1 VTRSRTLRGLVLAT
15 VAGCALSGCAN
26 HPGSAAVVG
35 SERISDSR
43 VEDVAGAFCAL
54 ASASARTQQQ
64 PAAQD
69 SRTARLQALGVL
81 IDDSLS
87 RQYTAAEGV
96 EPNQAQVSAFVERS
110 KATLD
115 ALPAKE
121 RSVFRETLTEY
132 AEAQTSLVVVGRR
145 SLRAAGTA
153 KPTAEQA
160 LAEATRLRAA
170 WAEKNADVSVDP
182 RYGRYAKGALQPA
195 NGSLSVP
202 VSKHAKAGAA
212 ATPGAAWVAGLPA
225 NQKCA

>member
-1 VTRSRTLRGLVLAT
+1 MTRSRTLRGLVLAT

-54 ASASARTQQQ
+54 ASASARTEQQ

-153 KPTAEQA
+153 KPTPEQA

-182 RYGRYAKGALQPA
+182 RYGRYSKGALQPS

-202 VSKHAKAGAA
+202 VSQDAKAGAA
-212 ATPGAAWVAGLPA
+212 ATPNPDWVAGLPA